1 LPLYVKKIELDK
13 HGFTEPNL
21 KIAWRE
27 WKNEDISAD
36 IISFIR
42 RLTLGDP
49 LVSHEE
55 RIKEAMKKVYALE
68 NWTKIQRK
76 WLEQIERQL
85 IAETIVNKEDLEK
98 GAFKAKGGFNT
109 LNKMF
114 QGRLVNVLDEI
125 KKSLYPDEK
134 KYA

>member
-1 LPLYVKKIELDK
+1 
-13 HGFTEPNL
+13 
-21 KIAWRE
+21 
-27 WKNEDISAD
+27 
-36 IISFIR
+36 
-42 RLTLGDP
+42 
-49 LVSHEE
+49 
-55 RIKEAMKKVYALE
+55 MKKVYALE
-68 NWTKIQRK
+68 DWTKIQRK